1 MRIEGIDGK
10 GESPGGA
17 VELSVPAGAARTLSA
32 RQLESGGAGL
42 TGALGTG
49 SGKWRLVVSSAQAIE
64 VMSLLS
70 SPTGHLTNLST
81 VPSLSTVPGPG
92 SDDTLTVG
100 TVWLFPAAAR
110 WRQLGYQGFARIIN
124 RSAESGTVRIEAFD
138 DTGRRAPAVT
148 LDVGAG
154 EAVHFNSD
162 DLEAGNAGKGLDGA
176 TGAGVGD
183 WRLELTSGLDL
194 EVLAYIRTQDG
205 FLTSMHDVVPRTAAG
220 HRVVIFNPG
229 RNTGQVSR
237 LRLVN
242 PGAEAASV
250 RIEGIDGKGESPGGA
265 VELSVPARAARTLG
279 AAQLES
285 GGAGLTGALGTG
297 SGKWRLVVSSAQ
309 AIEVM
314 SLLSSPT
321 GHLTNLSTVPVRT
334 ESAAQVFREHVSGP
348 IVQGKC
354 VSCHVEG
361 GVSGNTRLVFVRSSE
376 SDHEARNLQAFR
388 TFIDEVDDGANVI
401 LNKIQ
406 GVAHG
411 GGVQVAA
418 GSAGYGHMERFL
430 RLLGED
436 VSSAPLTPQTLFD
449 TVRMGPARKTLRRAA
464 LIFAGRVP
472 TDEEYAAAQGGAE
485 ALRATIRGLM
495 TGPEFHEYLIR
506 AGNDRLLTDRDN
518 DFIINTFGYFVEF
531 TNENYR
537 RLKAALES
545 GDKRDIQDYG
555 EWHGSVQY
563 GARRAPLELIA
574 HVVENNLPYTEV
586 LTADYIMANPWAAE
600 AYGAPIHHFD
610 DPEDVHE
617 FKPSSIE
624 SYYRHGEG
632 FEIEYDPV
640 VDTNHVLDPGS
651 LRTDYPHA
659 GILNTK
665 VFLQR
670 YPTTATNR
678 NRARSRWTYYHFLR
692 LDIEKS
698 ASRTT
703 DPVALADTNNPTLR
717 NPACTVCHRVLD
729 PVAGAF
735 QNYGDLGLYKN
746 QWGGV
751 DSLDDFYKYE
761 GGEERE
767 IRAESWRDREAL
779 SWPVW
784 LAAGVQN
791 LRVLNTTEYYEEYTG
806 DEGNIYLDRLRVTDA
821 RGRVLVSHE
830 FEDLG
835 PPIPPPDR
843 KFTCGDKRRNPAGKY
858 DHIVMWAGGV
868 DCAYYIDIQVP
879 RDGVYDI
886 EIVAWMNGRFGKLSV
901 EPNAYRIGDTW
912 YRDMRTPGFNGMLA
926 PNPDNSVQWLA
937 KRIVGDKRFAEA
949 TVKFWW
955 PAVMGSEV
963 AEPPEDEGDAD
974 FEGLLL
980 AANAQG
986 AEVTRLANGFRRG
999 FRGRAAYNLKDLL
1012 IEIVLSRWF
1021 RADAVEDDHPVRRVA
1036 LRDAGARRLLTPE
1049 ELDRKTAALT
1059 GYQWGREPRISGAYR
1074 GRRSRLADEYRL
1086 LYGGIDS
1093 DGITERAR
1101 DITSVMAG
1109 VAKRH
1114 ATQVSCPVV
1123 MRDFFLVPESGRR
1136 LFAGID
1142 RFVTPGLEFGA
1153 SFEVEAGSRAERET
1167 LSLSGELTAGPKT
1180 VRLAFTN
1187 DYWNGNSDD
1196 RNVHLDRLDV
1206 RDAAGRVVVS
1216 LELEEL
1222 PSPEDCRSS
1231 NGDNFALWCEASVEV
1246 PIEVATTGSYSIEVV
1261 AWADQAGDERPRL
1274 SVVVESDVREF
1285 LRRAGHPEQACRSV

>member
-1 MRIEGIDGK
+1 M
-10 GESPGGA
+10 
-17 VELSVPAGAARTLSA
+17 
-32 RQLESGGAGL
+32 
-42 TGALGTG
+42 
-49 SGKWRLVVSSAQAIE
+49 
-64 VMSLLS
+64 
-70 SPTGHLTNLST
+70 
-81 VPSLSTVPGPG
+81 
-92 SDDTLTVG
+92 
-100 TVWLFPAAAR
+100 
-110 WRQLGYQGFARIIN
+110 
-124 RSAESGTVRIEAFD
+124 
-138 DTGRRAPAVT
+138 
-148 LDVGAG
+148 
-154 EAVHFNSD
+154 
-162 DLEAGNAGKGLDGA
+162 
-176 TGAGVGD
+176 
-183 WRLELTSGLDL
+183 
-194 EVLAYIRTQDG
+194 
-205 FLTSMHDVVPRTAAG
+205 
-220 HRVVIFNPG
+220 
-229 RNTGQVSR
+229 
-237 LRLVN
+237 
-242 PGAEAASV
+242 
-250 RIEGIDGKGESPGGA
+250 
-265 VELSVPARAARTLG
+265 
-279 AAQLES
+279 
-285 GGAGLTGALGTG
+285 
-297 SGKWRLVVSSAQ
+297 
-309 AIEVM
+309 
-314 SLLSSPT
+314 
-321 GHLTNLSTVPVRT
+321 
-334 ESAAQVFREHVSGP
+334 
-348 IVQGKC
+348 
-354 VSCHVEG
+354 
-361 GVSGNTRLVFVRSSE
+361 SGNTRLVFVRSSE

-495 TGPEFHEYLIR
+495 TGPEFHEFLIR

-735 QNYGDLGLYKN
+735 QNYGDEGLYKN

-835 PPIPPPDR
+835 PPIPPP
-843 KFTCGDKRRNPAGKY
+843 
-858 DHIVMWAGGV
+858 VGGCV
-868 DCAYYIDIQVP
+868 KAQL
-879 RDGVYDI
+879 
-886 EIVAWMNGRFGKLSV
+886 FG
-901 EPNAYRIGDTW
+901 E
-912 YRDMRTPGFNGMLA
+912 
-926 PNPDNSVQWLA
+926 Q
-937 KRIVGDKRFAEA
+937 
-949 TVKFWW
+949 
-955 PAVMGSEV
+955 
-963 AEPPEDEGDAD
+963 
-974 FEGLLL
+974 
-980 AANAQG
+980 
-986 AEVTRLANGFRRG
+986 
-999 FRGRAAYNLKDLL
+999 
-1012 IEIVLSRWF
+1012 
-1021 RADAVEDDHPVRRVA
+1021 
-1036 LRDAGARRLLTPE
+1036 
-1049 ELDRKTAALT
+1049 
-1059 GYQWGREPRISGAYR
+1059 
-1074 GRRSRLADEYRL
+1074 
-1086 LYGGIDS
+1086 
-1093 DGITERAR
+1093 
-1101 DITSVMAG
+1101 
-1109 VAKRH
+1109 
-1114 ATQVSCPVV
+1114 
-1123 MRDFFLVPESGRR
+1123 
-1136 LFAGID
+1136 
-1142 RFVTPGLEFGA
+1142 
-1153 SFEVEAGSRAERET
+1153 
-1167 LSLSGELTAGPKT
+1167 
-1180 VRLAFTN
+1180 
-1187 DYWNGNSDD
+1187 
-1196 RNVHLDRLDV
+1196 
-1206 RDAAGRVVVS
+1206 
-1216 LELEEL
+1216 
-1222 PSPEDCRSS
+1222 PS
-1231 NGDNFALWCEASVEV
+1231 
-1246 PIEVATTGSYSIEVV
+1246 
-1261 AWADQAGDERPRL
+1261 
-1274 SVVVESDVREF
+1274 
-1285 LRRAGHPEQACRSV
+1285 